1 MAVAQLIVRNHWQGK
16 KRTITQSLGVVPA
29 SSPRTSALIPESI
42 PESRRMA
49 FVRIMKLHF
58 RSLKR
63 GSCRILSLFSVWY
76 AAAFL
81 GRDKPSPAYKKRGSF
96 HCRLLAFESSLIVYP
111 LNRPHQINVEIWSS
125 KELYQLLVAAGASC
139 RSNIVQ
145 RKMRCVHLKCFRHLV
160 YNRPRVLVT
169 YV

>member
-63 GSCRILSLFSVWY
+63 GSCRILSLFPYGTQRHSWDAISLLRPTRNVVLFT
-76 AAAFL
+76 AAF
-81 GRDKPSPAYKKRGSF
+81 
-96 HCRLLAFESSLIVYP
+96 
-111 LNRPHQINVEIWSS
+111 
-125 KELYQLLVAAGASC
+125 
-139 RSNIVQ
+139 
-145 RKMRCVHLKCFRHLV
+145 
-160 YNRPRVLVT
+160 
-169 YV
+169 